1 MGSYCCYPRCYPPAG
16 EQEVTGRGWQEADEA
31 VQRRGLGVPGPRRGG
46 WVGLLTV
53 DGRRRKVRA
62 ATKVDVLA
70 KLNRMRA
77 DADRGIVRP
86 DGNAT
91 VQPLLDQWARR
102 VMPNREL
109 APKSRENYE
118 LALRVLGAEFGR
130 DRVAKLNTACVERG
144 SSTSRPACTAAASP
158 WGGDR

>member
-1 MGSYCCYPRCYPPAG
+1 MAGRKRTKRSNGEGSVFQDRP
-16 EQEVTGRGWQEADEA
+16 
-31 VQRRGLGVPGPRRGG
+31 RGG

-91 VQPLLDQWARR
+91 VQPLLDQWAER
-102 VMPNREL
+102 VMPNR
-109 APKSRENYE
+109 
-118 LALRVLGAEFGR
+118 
-130 DRVAKLNTACVERG
+130 G
-144 SSTSRPACTAAASP
+144 SPRRAARTTS
-158 WGGDR
+158 